1 MKKLRTYWDY
11 LTQDGQTYQM
21 GAQSHRVY
29 LLDLL
34 AEKKV
39 QSILDVGCG
48 TGPIYQLIT
57 QGPANPGW
65 NFKYKGTDYSDG
77 MIEVCKKEFP
87 KGDFE
92 VQDARHLLEV
102 SDSWECVLL
111 MHCLDHLD
119 DYEAAIQ
126 EAARVSSKY
135 VLIVLWRG
143 INYGEGAVNNLNN
156 RSRYGKEEGEPD
168 WEDTHLQDY
177 AWAPL
182 KVAFDKSGLT
192 VVLKEEGEEVNK
204 EGKYNTVLLLEKDDG
219 ASDPNPRQGDTYT
232 DSETGKKH
240 VFTNGKWEEMQ

>member
-48 TGPIYQLIT
+48 TGPIYQLIKET
-57 QGPANPGW
+57 FDNKAYPETKKFW

-87 KGDFE
+87 EGDFE
-92 VQDARHLLEV
+92 VQDARHLLEK

-182 KVAFDKSGLT
+182 AKAFEDAKLKI
-192 VVLKEEGEEVNK
+192 VLKEEGEEVNK
-204 EGKYNTVLLLEKDDG
+204 EGKYNTLILLEK
-219 ASDPNPRQGDTYT
+219 
-232 DSETGKKH
+232 
-240 VFTNGKWEEMQ
+240 

>member
-34 AEKKV
+34 AEKEVK
-39 QSILDVGCG
+39 SILDVGCG
-48 TGPIYQLIT
+48 TGPIYQLIKNWT
-57 QGPANPGW
+57 GTTNDVGLH
-65 NFKYKGTDYSDG
+65 FKYKGTDYSDG

-87 KGDFE
+87 EGDFE
-92 VQDARHLLEV
+92 VQDARHLLEK

-182 KVAFDKSGLT
+182 AKAFEDAKLK
-192 VVLKEEGEEVNK
+192 VVLKEEGEIVNK
-204 EGKYNTVLLLEKDDG
+204 EGKYNTLILLEK
-219 ASDPNPRQGDTYT
+219 
-232 DSETGKKH
+232 
-240 VFTNGKWEEMQ
+240 